1 MTYLHERGEMMKR
14 VLQFL
19 ISFLMVTTISSSVGW
34 GEEASLTP
42 IPPACPTCCETMK
55 PYPGISADDLMKIN
69 LYVKFTKFAQDYKG
83 IGFVKL
89 INKKGFARTRD
100 WGRYRILL
108 NRRSEIFDYKDL
120 VVILGPQNIKGLS
133 VLTWTYLDPEK
144 DQEVWLWLPS
154 LRKVRRVSQS
164 EADDPFMGSEFTT
177 EEMSTRKWEDETYKM
192 VGEEIFDGY
201 VSKFNGKTY
210 YKDTACYVLEAEPKR
225 KEWYYSKRVV
235 WLDKRFA
242 GLIFDEVYDPA
253 GRRWKTFIKE
263 YTIWENGCLPQIFL
277 EGEDQLTGHI
287 TVIGFEEKDIEFN
300 TNLKEGFFTER
311 TLMRSKW

>member
-1 MTYLHERGEMMKR
+1 MMKK

-19 ISFLMVTTISSSVGW
+19 ISFLMVITIASSVGW

-42 IPPACPTCCETMK
+42 IPPSCPTCCETMK
-55 PYPGISADDLMKIN
+55 PYPDISVDDLMKIN

-192 VGEEIFDGY
+192 VGEEIFDGH

-287 TVIGFEEKDIEFN
+287 TVIGFDEKDIEFN